1 MKVEMYKAI
10 MAAQMSRRNML
21 KGAASVGAMAALS
34 GAGALTGAKPAQAAA
49 HGDLRAQLLQIPG
62 VGMGSPTDADWQR
75 VGELCLGPTRERVA
89 EGEF

>member
-49 HGDLRAQLLQIPG
+49 HG
-62 VGMGSPTDADWQR
+62 
-75 VGELCLGPTRERVA
+75 
-89 EGEF
+89 